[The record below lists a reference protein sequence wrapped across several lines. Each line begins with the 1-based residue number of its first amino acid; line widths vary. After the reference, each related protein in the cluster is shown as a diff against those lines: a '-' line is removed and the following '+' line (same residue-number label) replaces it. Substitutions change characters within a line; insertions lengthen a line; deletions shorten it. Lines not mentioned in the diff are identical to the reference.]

1 MPRMATSS
9 HIMMPTI
16 ICPVAMIMMR
26 RNNNPKYGDFVIT
39 KKRNVDL
46 KGDNT
51 TLMLIQ
57 NRIRILYNLVIC
69 LTTKLW
75 CFDINRLNHLRMMIC
90 VSLSDLI
97 LEILTPN
104 TNLM

>member
-1 MPRMATSS
+1 MLLLATSS

-26 RNNNPKYGDFVIT
+26 RNNNPKCGDFFIT

-51 TLMLIQ
+51 DSNVDSESDTDSVQ
-57 NRIRILYNLVIC
+57 SS
-69 LTTKLW
+69 
-75 CFDINRLNHLRMMIC
+75 D
-90 VSLSDLI
+90 LSDDETLVF
-97 LEILTPN
+97 
-104 TNLM
+104 